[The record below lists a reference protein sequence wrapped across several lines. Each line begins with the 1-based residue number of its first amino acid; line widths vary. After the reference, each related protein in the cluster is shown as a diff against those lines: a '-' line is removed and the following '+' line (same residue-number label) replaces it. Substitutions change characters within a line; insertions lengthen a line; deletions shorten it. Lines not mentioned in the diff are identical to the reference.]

1 MRRSE
6 LVASAVTHCCAL
18 AATPGCKSC
27 RAPRPTATSS
37 AALQNLKAAM
47 SRRTRSGLVAFV
59 FERHLEL
66 GPIALDLAV
75 LQLHVELRDLR
86 HTQVAQCFPRALD
99 RRGSGSLPGLRA
111 GPDQLDDLV
120 DALGHRSLLLV
131 LGLITDR
138 IRLPARGYR
147 AERGGARPSPRPR
160 YRPPASGQRARGRC
174 RPAR

>member
-1 MRRSE
+1 MPRASSRPGVRLPASAIRCCTMRRSE

-37 AALQNLKAAM
+37 VALQNLKAAM

-59 FERHLEL
+59 LERHLDL

-86 HTQVAQCFPRALD
+86 HTQVAQCFRRAL
-99 RRGSGSLPGLRA
+99 
-111 GPDQLDDLV
+111 
-120 DALGHRSLLLV
+120 
-131 LGLITDR
+131 
-138 IRLPARGYR
+138 
-147 AERGGARPSPRPR
+147 
-160 YRPPASGQRARGRC
+160 
-174 RPAR
+174 